1 MTIPTLYK
9 LSSSQAHCIQWALE
23 EVASS
28 HGIKYNVKNLSRRG
42 KSTNADLKTV
52 FPLGKSP
59 ILTLEPVDGE
69 PPVTLQIKP
78 NVLTE
83 SRLVLH
89 FISDNYSNGEWI
101 PESDSDKHRD
111 IFFQELAKSTL
122 LEKVVFAL
130 FLEVVG
136 VMLPFGFRQLMGLLA
151 RPVVGHFV
159 SDQRV
164 VYQLMEEALSEEL
177 PWFAGKKIGI
187 ADFCFS
193 FPMDMAAQR
202 GYFEAEQYPKVAEWH
217 QRIHDRPAYERALEK
232 GGPYDLVK
240 FT

>member
-1 MTIPTLYK
+1 MVNIPRHK
-9 LSSSQAHCIQWALE
+9 IQRQKFLTA
-23 EVASS
+23 
-28 HGIKYNVKNLSRRG
+28 G
-42 KSTNADLKTV
+42 LKTV

-89 FISDNYSNGEWI
+89 FISDNYSNREWI

-111 IFFQELAKSTL
+111 IFFQELAKFTL
-122 LEKVVFAL
+122 LEKVDFAL
-130 FLEVVG
+130 FLEVVAM
-136 VMLPFGFRQLMGLLA
+136 MLPFGFRQLVGLLA

-159 SDQRV
+159 SDQRG

-202 GYFEAEQYPKVAEWH
+202 GYFEAEKYPKVAEWH
-217 QRIHDRPAYERALEK
+217 QRIHDRPAYKRALEK